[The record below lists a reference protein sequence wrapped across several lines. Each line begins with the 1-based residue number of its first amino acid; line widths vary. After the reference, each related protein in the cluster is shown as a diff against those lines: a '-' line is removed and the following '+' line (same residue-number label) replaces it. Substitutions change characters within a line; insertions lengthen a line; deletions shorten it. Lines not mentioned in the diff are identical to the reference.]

1 MNIENRL
8 ALAYSDGIFIELIE
22 SVSDKSIFM
31 DYINHNSAGGLQ
43 HIVYSTPIANLDKVI
58 SDIENKGYRMIS
70 TFDTPV
76 AKIVFFDTQNEIN
89 GCSY

>member
-22 SVSDKSIFM
+22 VVSVKSIFM
-31 DYINHNSAGGLQ
+31 DYINHNSADGLQ
-43 HIVYSTPIANLDKVI
+43 HITYNTPI
-58 SDIENKGYRMIS
+58 
-70 TFDTPV
+70 

>member
-1 MNIENRL
+1 MNIENRV

-43 HIVYSTPIANLDKVI
+43 HIAYSTPI
-58 SDIENKGYRMIS
+58 
-70 TFDTPV
+70 

>member
-8 ALAYSDGIFIELIE
+8 ALAYSDGIFIELLE

-43 HIVYSTPIANLDKVI
+43 HIVYSVPRL
-58 SDIENKGYRMIS
+58 
-70 TFDTPV
+70 
-76 AKIVFFDTQNEIN
+76 
-89 GCSY
+89 